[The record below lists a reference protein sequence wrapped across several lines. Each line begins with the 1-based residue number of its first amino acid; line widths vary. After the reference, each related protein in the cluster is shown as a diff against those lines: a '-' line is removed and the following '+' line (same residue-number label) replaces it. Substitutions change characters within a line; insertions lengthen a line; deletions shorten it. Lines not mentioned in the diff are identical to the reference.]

1 MSERTGLK
9 DKEGSKVDLTQ
20 EDTVVAITEGG
31 NHSEEAITEGGNH
44 SEEAIT
50 EGGNHSEVNIKDP
63 IVKITENKETTET
76 DPKDKAD
83 PKNKTDLNKGG
94 IEREITTDSEQIDM
108 TIIIKMIEEV
118 K

>member
-1 MSERTGLK
+1 LSERTGLK

-20 EDTVVAITEGG
+20 EDTVV
-31 NHSEEAITEGGNH
+31 AITEGGNH

>member
-20 EDTVVAITEGG
+20 EDTVV
-31 NHSEEAITEGGNH
+31 AITEGGNH